1 MGNAAARAR
10 TEKEDLASKL
20 AQSEAQVLELGAQL
34 AALQQ
39 ANTSNEQQST
49 VGLELASDLVPLG
62 SQLSLGATLG
72 YASGYALQAV
82 GRGAAMGLGTAFIV
96 LQGLSYA
103 DYVQVDWRKVERGLL
118 HTLDRNGDGAVDAQD
133 MSILYREALDVLTFN
148 LPAGAGYTG
157 GLLYGLGVTAARA
170 SSGAAVL
177 GMGAR
182 LVAPRVAL
190 AGGLSATSIP
200 AALVAAKRMVG
211 IEDDSS
217 NDDQVDLPVPR

>member
-1 MGNAAARAR
+1 MGNTAARAR
-10 TEKEDLASKL
+10 IEKEDLESKL
-20 AQSEAQVLELGAQL
+20 ARSEAQVVELGAQL

-39 ANTSNEQQST
+39 ANNEQQSS
-49 VGLELASDLVPLG
+49 VELASGVEDLIPLG

-72 YASGYALQAV
+72 YATGFALQAV
-82 GRGAAMGLGTAFIV
+82 GRGAATGVGTAFIV

-103 DYVQVDWRKVERGLL
+103 DYVQVDWRKVERSLL

-133 MSILYREALDVLTFN
+133 VSILYREALDVLTFN